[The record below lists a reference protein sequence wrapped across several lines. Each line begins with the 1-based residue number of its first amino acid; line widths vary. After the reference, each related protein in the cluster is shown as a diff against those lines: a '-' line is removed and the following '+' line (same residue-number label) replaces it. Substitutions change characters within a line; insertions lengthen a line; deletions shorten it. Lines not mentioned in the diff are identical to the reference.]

1 MSQPNQENPYRTLV
15 PHQALV
21 GLANATVLG
30 LWGVY
35 ALDGDREERQQDAE
49 DRIRRACEAMGG
61 SQFETEE
68 SVYAYR
74 DLLS

>member
-1 MSQPNQENPYRTLV
+1 MSKPNQSNPSSTLV
-15 PHQALV
+15 PQQALR

-30 LWGVY
+30 IWGVY

-49 DRIRRACEAMGG
+49 SRIRRACEAMGG